1 MQVFAI
7 LRKYWHENVMSICHR
22 GGNERS
28 ATTTNPKMM
37 PRQHIGSGSSWKYR
51 CKGSMAGACKRWWGG
66 PGFRVSHDLA
76 TRKRATIWA
85 RCKHE
90 HLKHRKHSFSDG
102 RLGVIP
108 SKRAFSER
116 IKFSA
121 VAKVDV
127 LGKVIVEVVVYDDG
141 SGCSGS

>member
-1 MQVFAI
+1 MMRMTRCKFMQFLLKVDKRI
-7 LRKYWHENVMSICHR
+7 MKNLSPWWKEREYH
-22 GGNERS
+22 GND
-28 ATTTNPKMM
+28 N
-37 PRQHIGSGSSWKYR
+37 GSGSSWKYR

-108 SKRAFSER
+108 SNRSFSKRMGFDSSGSSGSRSFGE
-116 IKFSA
+116 
-121 VAKVDV
+121 V
-127 LGKVIVEVVVYDDG
+127 LHDSNVFGVTVVVHG
-141 SGCSGS
+141 S